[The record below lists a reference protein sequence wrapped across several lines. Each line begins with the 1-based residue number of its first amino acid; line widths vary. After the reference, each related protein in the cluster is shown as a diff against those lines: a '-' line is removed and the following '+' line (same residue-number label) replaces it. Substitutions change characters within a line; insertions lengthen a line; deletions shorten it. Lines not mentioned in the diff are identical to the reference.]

1 MSNLINTQY
10 RTNPNF
16 HRTQVTQL
24 LPEFF
29 HTEYPRLI
37 TFLEKYYEYT
47 GEDGTGS
54 FGDKIHDLFGV
65 RNISNTELGTLDL
78 LIGEIS
84 DGLETTSFY
93 QNPRL
98 MARLLAHF
106 YRNKGTQLSV
116 EQFFKAFFDQD
127 VEVSYP
133 KKDIFILN
141 DKPGGSLIGPQSLKY
156 IQDDKKY
163 QIFSILLK
171 TGLSLSDYEEI
182 YKKMV
187 HPAGF
192 YLAAEVETQ
201 GIASLNLQA
210 GVTTDPLEPPNY
222 AIVVQGTVVAPNIIP
237 LYSLLTMEETDV
249 MDLRTQSQRDTGG
262 GIVVSSLE
270 TLEKYDGVSLQELA
284 DDFGTIG
291 EWVGVAS
298 SRLDDEGLDISS
310 GYETLDDDTYI

>member
-1 MSNLINTQY
+1 MSQFLANQY
-10 RTNPNF
+10 RTNTKF
-16 HRTQVTQL
+16 HQGQVTQI
-24 LPEFF
+24 LPEFYQ
-29 HTEYPRLI
+29 EQYPDLI
-37 TFLEKYYEYT
+37 KFIEVYYAYT
-47 GEDGTGS
+47 GEDGSAS
-54 FGDKIHDLFGV
+54 FIDQIYDLF
-65 RNISNTELGTLDL
+65 NIRDISSTGIRHLNL

-98 MARLLAHF
+98 MAKLLSDF
-106 YRNKGTQLSV
+106 YRNKGTQLSA
-116 EQFFKAFFDQD
+116 EQFFKAFYNES

-133 KKDIFILN
+133 KRNIFILN
-141 DKPGGSLIGPQSLKY
+141 DKPGGSLIGPESLKY

-171 TGLSLSDYEEI
+171 TGMSLSDYETL
-182 YKKMV
+182 YKKLV

-201 GIASLNLQA
+201 GIADLNLRA
-210 GVTTDPLEPPNY
+210 GLTTDPLETPNY
-222 AIVVQGTVVAPNIIP
+222 PIVIQGTALPTAMTSR
-237 LYSLLTMEETDV
+237 YSLLTMEETDI
-249 MDLRTQSQRDTGG
+249 MDARSQLQRDEGS

-270 TLEKYDGVSLQELA
+270 TLEKYDGVSLQDLA

-291 EWVGVAS
+291 NWVGVAS

-310 GYETLDDDTYI
+310 GYETLDDDTYL